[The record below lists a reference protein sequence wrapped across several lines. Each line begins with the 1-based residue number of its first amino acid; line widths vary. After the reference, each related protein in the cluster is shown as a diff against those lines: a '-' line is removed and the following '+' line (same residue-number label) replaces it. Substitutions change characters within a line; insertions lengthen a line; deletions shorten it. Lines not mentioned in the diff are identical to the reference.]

1 MDKENKKKFH
11 KSFLI
16 LFLVILISVFIFNIY
31 SCKNRNK
38 SNEENL
44 LINENDQSE
53 KLFITEKT
61 DEYVNINWEEE
72 KQKLE
77 KIGTINDVPSYCK
90 IIAIISI
97 ELRKLE
103 DSIISRNISDD
114 EKNRIL
120 NKKKDELLNYFNIT
134 QEALDKFYEEN
145 KVSIEN
151 FILSHDNFRKA
162 IETE

>member
-1 MDKENKKKFH
+1 MDKENKKKFY

-16 LFLVILISVFIFNIY
+16 LLLVILISVFIFNIY

>member
-1 MDKENKKKFH
+1 MDKENKKKFY

-16 LFLVILISVFIFNIY
+16 LLLVILISVFIFNIY

-61 DEYVNINWEEE
+61 DDYVNINWEEE